1 MRSLHPGPRGCGE
14 LGEGRQARE
23 ESGPDPA
30 SDRRPDPGWWRR
42 SGGAWEDGSSR
53 TEELQE
59 GDREEGSGGTTS
71 PSLRSAQA
79 ASTYLIP
86 GNRSPEAAGEP

>member
-1 MRSLHPGPRGCGE
+1 MAAQW
-14 LGEGRQARE
+14 GRM
-23 ESGPDPA
+23 G
-30 SDRRPDPGWWRR
+30 
-42 SGGAWEDGSSR
+42 DGSSR

-59 GDREEGSGGTTS
+59 GDREEVGGWGRGTAVPASTC
-71 PSLRSAQA
+71 LA